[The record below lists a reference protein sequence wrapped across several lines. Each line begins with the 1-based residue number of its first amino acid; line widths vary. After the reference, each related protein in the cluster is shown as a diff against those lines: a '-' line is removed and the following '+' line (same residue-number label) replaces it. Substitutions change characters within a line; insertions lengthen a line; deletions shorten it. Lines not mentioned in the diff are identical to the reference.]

1 MDTCQDP
8 IQSASASLHP
18 LGAVIHIAH
27 HSESFWTQEDL
38 TSYNKEQMSF
48 ALKRTYNHRGV
59 SSPGGM
65 ASMSLYG
72 TYKLKKYSQPK
83 VESNVLFVGNF

>member
-1 MDTCQDP
+1 MLSFLTSQTWTHVRIQYSLPQPPSTPWELSYILP
-8 IQSASASLHP
+8 ITQ
-18 LGAVIHIAH
+18 
-27 HSESFWTQEDL
+27 SFWTQEDL
-38 TSYNKEQMSF
+38 TSYNKEKMSF
-48 ALKRTYNHRGV
+48 ALKRTYNHKGV

-83 VESNVLFVGNF
+83 S